1 MNPMKTLLPAFVAAV
16 GVLLG
21 TPASAQPWP
30 TKPVRIVVPYGT
42 GGGSDVL
49 ARQLA
54 QKLSVMWAQPVS
66 VENRAG
72 ASGNLGT
79 EIVVKSPPD
88 GYTLMMQ
95 NTTIAVNPAIMVK
108 MPFDVQRDL
117 APVVLVGF
125 TPIMLVAHPSANVAS
140 IKELTEAAKA
150 SPGKLGYASCGNGT
164 PQNFAAELYQASAG
178 VSLIHA
184 PYRGCAPG
192 LTDVLGGQVPLAA
205 LSANMVV
212 PHLKSGR
219 LKGLA
224 LTSREKYRLTPE
236 VPTMESLGFRDFDFA
251 NWYGIMGPAGLPKAV
266 IERITTDVMA
276 VMAMPDVAANM
287 STAGIEKLIGNAGEF
302 AEVLRADL
310 AKYAQVAKRANIKAE

>member
-1 MNPMKTLLPAFVAAV
+1 MRVFVPLTIRKRNGRPKIVPPADMAPDTGVVDPHVLKAIAKAWSWRRKLESGALATIEDVADAE
-16 GVLLG
+16 GV
-21 TPASAQPWP
+21 TPAYIRRML
-30 TKPVRIVVPYGT
+30 K
-42 GGGSDVL
+42 L
-49 ARQLA
+49 A
-54 QKLSVMWAQPVS
+54 
-66 VENRAG
+66 
-72 ASGNLGT
+72 
-79 EIVVKSPPD
+79 
-88 GYTLMMQ
+88 Y
-95 NTTIAVNPAIMVK
+95 
-108 MPFDVQRDL
+108 L

-140 IKELTEAAKA
+140 IKELTDAAKA

-164 PQNFAAELYQASAG
+164 PQNFAAELYQATAG
-178 VSLIHA
+178 VTLIHA

-212 PHLKSGR
+212 PHLRNGR
-219 LKGLA
+219 LKALA

-251 NWYGIMGPAGLPKAV
+251 NWYGIMGPAGLPKSV
-266 IERITTDVMA
+266 IDKITTDVMA

-302 AEVLRADL
+302 AEVIRADL